1 MTPSDLRSIR
11 REAGLSMNGLARL
24 LGVTSHAV
32 YMWESGRRGISKVT
46 EIAVRAVISKKEE
59 ER

>member
-24 LGVTSHAV
+24 LGVLKG
-32 YMWESGRRGISKVT
+32 ERRWQT
-46 EIAVRAVISKKEE
+46 
-59 ER
+59 